1 LDEVVAKGYR
11 PVLRDQPFLMPVD
24 MREWLP
30 ADHLVWFVLE
40 VVDQL
45 DTSAFHRRAKKLKAT
60 SGRAGCDPDLL
71 AGLLLYAY
79 CRGVRSS
86 RQIERLCEVDVAFRI
101 ACAGDVPDHSVIA
114 RFRQNHDKA
123 FADLFVQVLRL
134 AAKAGLGRFG
144 TIAIDGTK
152 IAANASVDANRTEAW
167 LREQVANILTEAQQV
182 DAAEDAEHGDRRGD
196 EPPEDLADP
205 AARAVRIRAALAE
218 IEAERAAA
226 EQTAAGKAAEQMAQ
240 VEAGHQRLGGHP
252 AGIEVAV
259 LGRRLERLVTA
270 QQAKLEAFAVK
281 VAAAEAAG
289 QRGPRGRPPAPV
301 ERHNAIVTARARLAA
316 AHARAAERTRRQAE
330 KTAATPAKAN
340 LTDPGSR
347 LMPTRRGWVQGY
359 NVQVAVTGDQLIVA
373 TRVGQNTVDVQQFLP
388 MVAAAEQAAAGCRAA
403 TGREDIAIGVA
414 LADAG
419 YFSQAN
425 LTTPGPD
432 RLIAVGK
439 GSRQHNDAVRR
450 PAAGEPPPGA
460 SAGEAMD
467 HRLRT
472 ADGAELYKRR
482 GATVEPAI
490 GNLKKIITRFSRRG
504 LHAATGEIDLAAAA
518 FNLLKLHRAGLA
530 TA

>member
-1 LDEVVAKGYR
+1 MAKGYR

-40 VVDQL
+40 VVEQL
-45 DTSAFHRRAKKLKAT
+45 DTSPFHRRAKKLKAT
-60 SGRAGCDPDLL
+60 SGRAAFDPDLL
-71 AGLLLYAY
+71 VGLLLYAY

-86 RQIERLCEVDVAFRI
+86 RQIERLCEVDVAFRV

-123 FADLFVQVLRL
+123 FVTLFVQVLQL

-152 IAANASVDANRTEAW
+152 IAANASVDANRTEAR
-167 LREQVANILTEAQQV
+167 LRAQVEEILAEARRV
-182 DAAEDAEHGDRRGD
+182 DEAEDAEHGNRRGD

-205 AARAVRIRAALAE
+205 AARAAKIRAALAE
-218 IEAERAAA
+218 IDAERQAAAQAAA
-226 EQTAAGKAAEQMAQ
+226 EKAAEQLARMQ
-240 VEAGHQRLGGHP
+240 QGPPSRGPHP
-252 AGIEVAV
+252 AEVEVTA
-259 LGRRLERLVTA
+259 LRRRLERLIAA
-270 QQAKLEAFAVK
+270 QQVKLDAFAAR

-289 QRGPRGRPPAPV
+289 QSGPRGRHPSPIDA
-301 ERHNAIVTARARLAA
+301 HSDIVTARARLAA
-316 AHARAAERTRRQAE
+316 AEARAAQRRRRQAE
-330 KTAATPAKAN
+330 QASGATARAN

-373 TRVGQNTVDVQQFLP
+373 TRVRQQTGDCGEFLP
-388 MVAAAEQAAAGCRAA
+388 MVAAAERAAADCRRAS
-403 TGREDIAIGVA
+403 GREDLTIGTA

-419 YFSQAN
+419 YFSEAN
-425 LTTPGPD
+425 LAAPGPD
-432 RLIAVGK
+432 RLIALGK
-439 GSRQHNDAVRR
+439 GGRQHNDALRR
-450 PAAGEPPPGA
+450 PAEGVPPPGA
-460 SAGEAMD
+460 SPREVMD

-472 ADGAELYKRR
+472 TEGARLYKRR

-504 LHAATGEIDLAAAA
+504 LAAASAEIHLAAAA
-518 FNLLKLHRAGLA
+518 FNLLKIHRAGPA
-530 TA
+530 VP

>member
-1 LDEVVAKGYR
+1 MAKGYR
-11 PVLRDQPFLMPVD
+11 PVLRDQPFLLPVD

-30 ADHLVWFVLE
+30 ADHLVWFVLD
-40 VVDQL
+40 VVEQI
-45 DTSAFHRRAKKLKAT
+45 DTSAFHRRAKKLKAS
-60 SGRAGCDPDLL
+60 SGRAAFDPDLL

-123 FADLFVQVLRL
+123 FAALFVQVLRL

-167 LREQVANILTEAQQV
+167 LREQVETILAEAQRT

-205 AARAVRIRAALAE
+205 DARAEKIRAALAE
-218 IEAERAAA
+218 IDAERQAAARAREQATADRLAAA
-226 EQTAAGKAAEQMAQ
+226 ESGPPSRGQHRAE
-240 VEAGHQRLGGHP
+240 V
-252 AGIEVAV
+252 EVAA
-259 LGRRLERLVTA
+259 LRRRLDRLIAA
-270 QQAKLEAFAVK
+270 QQAKLDAFAAR
-281 VAAAEAAG
+281 VAAAGAAG
-289 QRGPRGRPPAPV
+289 QRLPTGRRPTPV
-301 ERHNAIVTARARLAA
+301 DEHSDIVIARARLAA
-316 AHARAAERTRRQAE
+316 AEARAADRARRQTAQNAA
-330 KTAATPAKAN
+330 KTARAN
-340 LTDPGSR
+340 LTDPASR

-359 NVQVAVTGDQLIVA
+359 NTQFAVTDDQLIA
-373 TRVGQNTVDVQQFLP
+373 AIAVGQNSTDIQQFVP
-388 MVAAAEQAAAGCRAA
+388 MMTAAQQAAADCAA
-403 TGREDIAIGVA
+403 ASDREDIAIGTA

-419 YFSQAN
+419 YFSEAN
-425 LTTPGPD
+425 LTAPGPG
-432 RLIAVGK
+432 RLIALGK
-439 GSRQHNDAVRR
+439 GSRQHNDALRR
-450 PAAGEPPPGA
+450 PAQGDPPAHA
-460 SAGEAMD
+460 SPREAMD

-472 ADGAELYKRR
+472 PEGARLYKRR

-490 GNLKKIITRFSRRG
+490 GNLKKILPRFSRRG
-504 LHAATGEIDLAAAA
+504 LAAAAAEIDLAAAA
-518 FNLLKLHRAGLA
+518 FNLMKIYRAGPA